1 MRHNR
6 RATATYVVSEKK
18 LVEAS
23 FEPWKTLP
31 ETNERP
37 GHLRPLEGALGRLR
51 RARERESKLSE
62 AGRPTLGMEAEARE
76 EKSMEWCRDREL
88 ENALNS

>member
-1 MRHNR
+1 MRGLGTVDH
-6 RATATYVVSEKK
+6 
-18 LVEAS
+18 
-23 FEPWKTLP
+23 
-31 ETNERP
+31 
-37 GHLRPLEGALGRLR
+37 LEGALGKLR
-51 RARERESKLSE
+51 RAREPESKLSE